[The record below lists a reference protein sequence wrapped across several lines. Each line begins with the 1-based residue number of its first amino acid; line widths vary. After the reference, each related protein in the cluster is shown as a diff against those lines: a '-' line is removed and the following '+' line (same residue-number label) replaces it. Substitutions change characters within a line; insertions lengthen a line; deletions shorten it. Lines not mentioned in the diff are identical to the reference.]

1 MNSKLEF
8 DSEFKTEKALHKI
21 LLMHVTYKVKEG
33 RRDEFTK
40 KVKDLGI
47 MAASKQEPGN
57 LFYEYYY
64 PIDDE
69 NSVLLVEAWANTDS
83 QVQHTK
89 TEHFKMLSELKNE
102 YVEIT
107 KIKKF
112 TASDD
117 I

>member
-8 DSEFKTEKALHKI
+8 GSESNTEKTLHKI
-21 LLMHVTYKVKEG
+21 ILMHVTYKVKEG
-33 RRDEFTK
+33 KRDDFTR

-47 MAASKQEPGN
+47 MDASKQEPGN
-57 LFYEYYY
+57 LLYEYYY

-89 TEHFKMLSELKNE
+89 TEHFKLLFELKKE
-102 YVEIT
+102 YVELT

-117 I
+117 L

>member
-8 DSEFKTEKALHKI
+8 DSVNSTVKELHNG
-21 LLMHVTYKVKEG
+21 LLMHVTYITKEG
-33 RRDEFTK
+33 KRDEFIQ

-47 MAASKQEPGN
+47 MTASQQEPGN

-69 NSVLLVEAWANTDS
+69 NSVLLVEAWTNTDS

-89 TEHFKMLSELKNE
+89 TEHFQTLSEIKNE
-102 YVEIT
+102 YVET
-107 KIKKF
+107 TLIKKF
-112 TASDD
+112 TASDA

>member
-8 DSEFKTEKALHKI
+8 DSEFNTEKALYNG

-33 RRDEFTK
+33 RRDEFIQ

-47 MAASKQEPGN
+47 MVASKQEPGN

-64 PIDDE
+64 PIDDV
-69 NSVLLVEAWANTDS
+69 NSVLLVEAWTNTDS

-89 TEHFKMLSELKNE
+89 TEHFKVLSELKNE

-107 KIKKF
+107 QIKKF
-112 TASDD
+112 TASDA